1 MMTQDKY
8 SHGVNMKKKRKQYY
22 PNNWQA
28 VSDTEYEYFPSIPFD
43 EFYATYVANWLL
55 PSSHECVIRTTS
67 LKTGKVKEH
76 SYKYRRAAENKIRSL
91 VDTHEFVV
99 CDHEAIH
106 KLSPHPKNH
115 GKKNKADTS
124 S

>member
-1 MMTQDKY
+1 MTKR
-8 SHGVNMKKKRKQYY
+8 GTMKRKSKQYY
-22 PNNWQA
+22 PNNIRA
-28 VSDTEYEYFPSIPFD
+28 VSDTESEYFPAMPFD
-43 EFYATYVANWLL
+43 VFYAHYVRNWLL
-55 PSSHECVIRTTS
+55 PSSHECVIRATS
-67 LKTGKVKEH
+67 LKTGKVKEY
-76 SYKYRRAAENKIRSL
+76 SYKYRTAAENKIRKL

-106 KLSPHPKNH
+106 KLSPHPH

>member
-1 MMTQDKY
+1 MKTQQQNL
-8 SHGVNMKKKRKQYY
+8 HGVNMKKKRKQYY

-28 VSDTEYEYFPSIPFD
+28 VADTEYEAFPSIPFD
-43 EFYATYVANWLL
+43 IFYATYVANWLL
-55 PSSHECVIRTTS
+55 PSSHDAIIRATDM
-67 LKTGKVKEH
+67 KTGKVKEY
-76 SYKYRRAAENKIRSL
+76 SYRYRRAAENKIKAL

-115 GKKNKADTS
+115 EKKNKADTS
-124 S
+124 G